1 MISSIFPRCTQTLGR
16 PALLLAVWLMAL
28 LLVMWLQVG
37 AAMAADAPSY
47 PREITLPGGKVTV
60 HHPSVSDWKD
70 FTVLSAWVPV
80 EIEPVGSSPWTGS
93 VMVQAVTE
101 IRFDERVVL
110 LDGLRPV
117 KAVADETMPEAAA
130 SLKNSPG
137 AYPLLQEALGQAQ
150 TTVSLEYLL
159 RALPEGIADTLPQP
173 APPRQQDVPD
183 IIFSE
188 QPAVLVLFDGPPQTA
203 PIRDSRL
210 EIAVNTSWT
219 LFHDTSDDFWY
230 LVFGDYWL
238 RNSSLSGGT
247 WEVAAQLPQEIANLA
262 MANGWERMKRIL
274 PPKQTDRVPPPL
286 KISYQPAE
294 LVVFDGPPQLQ
305 PLPGTAL
312 QYVVNTD
319 HDLFQYENH
328 WYLLLAGRWFS
339 ARDLKGQWS
348 FEPQLPQAFADIPA
362 NGDKAHVLA
371 AIPGT
376 EENRIA
382 LVEAA
387 LPRSRMID
395 SQDASA
401 LSVRYD
407 GEPQFTW
414 INGVLLERA
423 VNTTSQVLRHN
434 DNYYLLDNAAW
445 YVSSTPG
452 GPWRAALQIPDVVY
466 SIPPDDPAYNM
477 TFVKLAGFDNK
488 TGRQAYI
495 HTYGY
500 SGTYTADKGL
510 IKGYGPTG
518 SGKYYDPTYDP
529 RQRDPY
535 FWSTF
540 GYGGYWPPYGY
551 GARYYPWAGGWRYGG
566 WYDPFWGNPY
576 PYPVSVSTDVNVPEG
591 DTDWVMDDE
600 GRKHEVV
607 IRDDHNY
614 VDAGGYRVKAAPA
627 ATNDEALYAGPDGTL
642 YRMGAN
648 GWQVRQGDAWLTVAG
663 PVPDAVLREY
673 QARQAGYAG
682 YQQYQQEKE
691 AVN

>member
-1 MISSIFPRCTQTLGR
+1 MISSIFPRCTQSVGR
-16 PALLLAVWLMAL
+16 PSLLPAVWLLA
-28 LLVMWLQVG
+28 MWLQVG
-37 AAMAADAPSY
+37 AATAADAPAY

-60 HHPSVSDWKD
+60 HHPTVSDWQD
-70 FTVLSAWVPV
+70 FSVLSAWVPV
-80 EIEPVGSSPWTGS
+80 EIEPAGSPPWTGS

-117 KAVADETMPEAAA
+117 KAVADETMPEAVA

-159 RALPEGIADTLPQP
+159 RALPADFADTLPQP

-188 QPAVLVLFDGPPQTA
+188 QPAVLVLFDGPPQTV
-203 PIRDSRL
+203 PIRNSRL
-210 EIAVNTSWT
+210 EIAVNTSWP
-219 LFHDTSDDFWY
+219 LFHDTSDDYWY

-247 WEVAAQLPQEIANLA
+247 WEVAAQLPQDIANLA
-262 MANGWERMKRIL
+262 MANGWESMRKIL
-274 PPKQTDRVPPPL
+274 PPKQTERRPPPL
-286 KISYQPAE
+286 KLSYKPAE
-294 LVVFDGPPQLQ
+294 LVIFDGPPDLQ
-305 PLPGTAL
+305 VLPGTEL
-312 QYVVNTD
+312 QYVTNTA
-319 HDLFQYENH
+319 HDLFRYQES
-328 WYLLLAGRWFS
+328 WYILLAGRWFS
-339 ARDLKGQWS
+339 ARDLKGNWAYA
-348 FEPQLPQAFADIPA
+348 EELPAEFTRIPA
-362 NGDKAHVLA
+362 SGDKAWVLA
-371 AIPGT
+371 AVPGT

-382 LVEAA
+382 LIESA
-387 LPRSRMID
+387 LPRSQRVAND
-395 SQDASA
+395 SGSGIQ
-401 LSVRYD
+401 VRYD
-407 GEPQFTW
+407 GAPQFVW
-414 INGVLLERA
+414 INGVLVERA
-423 VNTTSQVLRHN
+423 VNTPSQVLRHN
-434 DNYYLLDNAAW
+434 DNYYLCQDAAW
-445 YVSSTPG
+445 FRSDSAT
-452 GPWRAALQIPDVVY
+452 GPWKPALEIPDDIY
-466 SIPPDDPAYNM
+466 SIPPDDPAHNV
-477 TFVKLAGFDNK
+477 TFVKLGGLDNN

-576 PYPVSVSTDVNVPEG
+576 PYPVSTSIDLDVPEG
-591 DTDWVMDDE
+591 DKDWVMDDE

-607 IRDDHNY
+607 IRQDHNY
-614 VDAGGYRVKAAPA
+614 VDAGGYRVSAAPA
-627 ATNDEALYAGPDGTL
+627 ATATEDGALYATPDGGL
-642 YRMGAN
+642 YRLGAN

-663 PVPDAVLREY
+663 PVPDSVLREY
-673 QARQAGYAG
+673 QARQSGYAS

-691 AVN
+691 AGN